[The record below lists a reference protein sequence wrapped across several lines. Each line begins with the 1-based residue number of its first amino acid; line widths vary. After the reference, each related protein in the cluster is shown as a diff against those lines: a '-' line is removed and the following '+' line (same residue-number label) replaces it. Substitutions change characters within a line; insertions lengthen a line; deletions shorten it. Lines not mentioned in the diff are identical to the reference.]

1 METTV
6 LSWDQAQ
13 SHPCVQAAEL
23 VRVAREAGLSTR
35 AIPLIAFERR
45 ASLNSFSC
53 VLLATETT
61 TNPVATETTTNPP
74 LMVVQADE
82 TAHHVFPGLD
92 QQMLL
97 DSGLDVLKAFIDPVR
112 IDAFVEY
119 CVNFRNNTADGLP
132 KELWSSEPG
141 AHVLD
146 VHITVC
152 ERVSFE
158 NSKGDLA
165 CVFVCELVDVTTA
178 TQAARASM
186 AALRVEQ
193 EVEQSLLEHRLA
205 NMIHAATLLVG
216 EGKPEQA
223 VTQLNQL
230 RTLMDVCR
238 NNIQALSREPVS
250 VNDFLRDLFPRGVV
264 CEQGAQSVQFKVGSQ
279 LVAPD
284 LIKYRV
290 LTDIAS
296 NCFKH
301 GTAAPPQIQ
310 VQRSS

>member
-1 METTV
+1 MATAV

-35 AIPLIAFERR
+35 AIPLIACERR
-45 ASLNSFSC
+45 ASLKSFSC
-53 VLLATETT
+53 VLL
-61 TNPVATETTTNPP
+61 ATETTTNPP

-112 IDAFVEY
+112 IDTFVEY

-158 NSKGDLA
+158 NINGDLA
-165 CVFVCELVDVTTA
+165 CVFVCELVDVTAA
-178 TQAARASM
+178 TQAARLST
-186 AALRVEQ
+186 AARVKL
-193 EVEQSLLEHRLA
+193 EVEQSLLDHRLA
-205 NMIHAATLLVG
+205 NMAHTAALLVG

-230 RTLMDVCR
+230 RTLTDVCR

-279 LVAPD
+279 LVAPA